1 MDFMGIASYFWKTTP
16 ILPKY
21 IINRNG
27 IDELTLGIDCSWT
40 VTYLRTLLTERLS
53 DLSENE
59 QFIHSNGAPI
69 HILDEQDTIVNE
81 LLLENSNIISL
92 RSKLSRELL
101 PATNSTTLVQNR
113 TTDMSSHLQLSERQY
128 QQTMSST
135 ASPIISP
142 SNITITI
149 KDNSKTK
156 SISLSHLLSNVTL
169 EIDNSKLSPTD
180 MKLIV
185 STLKQNKTVKELKII
200 SGCGHVIE
208 MLVEVLK
215 ANTKLTSLD
224 ISLGMNNAECILIAD
239 ALMMNHTVQKLS
251 LSQNGITSVGCKT
264 IGQML
269 KSNKTLTY
277 LNICRNKLYDDG
289 IKFICD
295 ALMTNQTL
303 RQLDICQTNMSSMM
317 NHTVQKLSLSQNGI
331 TSVGCKTI
339 GQMLKSNKTLTYLNI
354 CRNKLYDDGIKF
366 ICDALMTNQ
375 TLRQLDIC
383 QTNMSSSGVQLV
395 GQMLRVNQTLTLID
409 ISDNNIGDNDI
420 TVIANALKFN
430 STLTELDVKWN
441 QITEKGALALID
453 TLTTNRT
460 LTNVKLQF
468 NKMPN
473 DVQVL
478 VNRKAPQLK
487 TTGLGLCLIL

>member
-303 RQLDICQTNMSSMM
+303 RQLDICQTNMSS
-317 NHTVQKLSLSQNGI
+317 
-331 TSVGCKTI
+331 
-339 GQMLKSNKTLTYLNI
+339 
-354 CRNKLYDDGIKF
+354 
-366 ICDALMTNQ
+366 
-375 TLRQLDIC
+375 
-383 QTNMSSSGVQLV
+383 SGVQLV

-430 STLTELDVKWN
+430 NTLTELDVKWN

-453 TLTTNRT
+453 ILTTNRT
-460 LTNVKLQF
+460 LTTVKLQF
-468 NKMPN
+468 NKMP
-473 DVQVL
+473 DDAQVL
-478 VNRKAPQLK
+478 INRKAPQLK

>member
-16 ILPKY
+16 IFPKY

-27 IDELTLGIDCSWT
+27 INELTLGIDCSWT
-40 VTYLRTLLTERLS
+40 VTHLRVLLTERLS

-81 LLLENSNIISL
+81 LLFENSNIISL
-92 RSKLSRELL
+92 KSKLSRELL

-128 QQTMSST
+128 QQTMPST

-149 KDNSKTK
+149 KDNYKIK
-156 SISLSHLLSNVTL
+156 SILLSHLLLNATL
-169 EIDNSKLSPTD
+169 EIDNSKISPTD
-180 MKLIV
+180 MKLII
-185 STLKQNKTVKELKII
+185 SSLKQNKTIKELKII

-208 MLVEVLK
+208 ILVEVLN

-224 ISLGMNNAECILIAD
+224 ISLGMNNAECILIAN
-239 ALMMNHTVQKLS
+239 ALMINHTVQKLS
-251 LSQNGITSVGCKT
+251 LSQNAITSTGCKA

-303 RQLDICQTNMSSMM
+303 CQLDICQTNMSS
-317 NHTVQKLSLSQNGI
+317 N
-331 TSVGCKTI
+331 
-339 GQMLKSNKTLTYLNI
+339 
-354 CRNKLYDDGIKF
+354 
-366 ICDALMTNQ
+366 
-375 TLRQLDIC
+375 
-383 QTNMSSSGVQLV
+383 GVQLV

-430 STLTELDVKWN
+430 NTLTELDVKWN

-460 LTNVKLQF
+460 LTTVKLQF
-468 NKMPN
+468 NKMP
-473 DVQVL
+473 DDAQVL
-478 VNRKAPQLK
+478 INRKAPQLK
-487 TTGLGLCLIL
+487 TTGLGLCSIL